1 MFETG
6 TVVHWG
12 IRPKII
18 VQGVIMPYIQKPCL
32 EFIEIL
38 DT

>member
-18 VQGVIMPYIQKPCL
+18 VERVIMPSIQKPCL

-38 DT
+38 AT